1 MDGGLMTR
9 KTYIEL
15 AKDLGRILADNDGD
29 TVVAWQVIH
38 SMCRAMQQ
46 DNERFDRSRFETAVK
61 AAMES

>member
-1 MDGGLMTR
+1 MTR

-15 AKDLGRILADNDGD
+15 AKDLGRILSDNDGD
-29 TVVAWQVIH
+29 TVVAWQIIH

-46 DNERFDRSRFETAVK
+46 DNDKFDRSRFETAVK